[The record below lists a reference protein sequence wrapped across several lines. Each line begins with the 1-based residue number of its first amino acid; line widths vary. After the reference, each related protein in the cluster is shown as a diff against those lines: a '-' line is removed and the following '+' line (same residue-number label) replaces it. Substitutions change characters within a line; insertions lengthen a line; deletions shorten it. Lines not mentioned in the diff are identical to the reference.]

1 MNLSPYEELLPL
13 LSGLARIL
21 RCPQSDGP
29 AEGEAQELTVRTFA
43 AHERLQATEADVA
56 DEAAADMAAI
66 VHAACASMPR
76 ARVR

>member
-13 LSGLARIL
+13 LSDLARTL

-29 AEGEAQELTVRTFA
+29 AEGEAQELTVRTFE
-43 AHERLQATEADVA
+43 AHKRLQATEADVA